1 MFITPCETLGDL
13 VEFTIPSN
21 NKGSLQSITSCDR
34 VSRDSRKFCCAD
46 NPTSPGCQQPD
57 YDISLPHD
65 VGPCTICGEFSDKK
79 LISYLERLKK
89 AIQEDYRHTIA
100 EELVSYSFG
109 WTMQDGSSCTV
120 FNTQEFIQAYDK
132 IMTPFFKDYILNF
145 TYESR
150 GEYCYINSGNRCN
163 LGEISITDRGISH
176 FMHPEF
182 GAPNNPHPR
191 LYEKIYPGDKGI
203 TLEE

>member
-1 MFITPCETLGDL
+1 MLSSPLLPLQNILTNLTLNRLKSFENG
-13 VEFTIPSN
+13 I
-21 NKGSLQSITSCDR
+21 
-34 VSRDSRKFCCAD
+34 
-46 NPTSPGCQQPD
+46 
-57 YDISLPHD
+57 ISLPHD

-89 AIQEDYRHTIA
+89 SIREDDRHTIA
-100 EELVSYSFG
+100 EELVSYSFS

-120 FNTQEFIQAYDK
+120 FNPQEFIQAYDK

-150 GEYCYINSGNRCN
+150 GKYCYINSGSQCN
-163 LGEISITDRGISH
+163 LGEISTTDRGISH

-182 GAPNNPHPR
+182 GAPNNPLPR
-191 LYEKIYPGDKGI
+191 LHEEIYPGN
-203 TLEE
+203 TEVTRE